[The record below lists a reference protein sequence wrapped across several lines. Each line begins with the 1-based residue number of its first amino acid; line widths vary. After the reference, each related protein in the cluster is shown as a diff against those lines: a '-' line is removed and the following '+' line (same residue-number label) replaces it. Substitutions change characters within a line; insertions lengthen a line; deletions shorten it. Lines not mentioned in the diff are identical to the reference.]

1 MINVGTPKNGCS
13 SQFTG
18 LEARLPAFILSS
30 ISLAV
35 LYASLTIVLGI
46 FPFSV
51 VNTAFNLGFSSAI
64 TLYAKSTNSVLV
76 TFFSRINLAS
86 SRALFCL
93 YSATV
98 NGIVGLEVIFSSV
111 LVLETSLLLLAILG
125 VTSVVEDEF
134 VAVLEVRVSVV
145 EVSLLLTVLLTGAV
159 TVSLFSLA

>member
-18 LEARLPAFILSS
+18 LVARLPALILSS
-30 ISLAV
+30 ISLAL
-35 LYASLTIVLGI
+35 LYASSIIALGI

-51 VNTAFNLGFSSAI
+51 VSTAFNLGFSSAI
-64 TLYAKSTNSVLV
+64 TLYAKSTSSVLV

-93 YSATV
+93 YSAAV
-98 NGIVGLEVIFSSV
+98 NGIVGLEDVFSSV
-111 LVLETSLLLLAILG
+111 LVVETLLLLATLG
-125 VTSVVEDEF
+125 LTSVVEDEF
-134 VAVLEVRVSVV
+134 VEVLEVGVSVV
-145 EVSLLLTVLLTGAV
+145 EVSLLPAVLLTGAD

>member
-18 LEARLPAFILSS
+18 LAARLPALILSS
-30 ISLAV
+30 ISLAL
-35 LYASLTIVLGI
+35 LYASSIIALGI

-51 VNTAFNLGFSSAI
+51 VSTAFNLGFSSAI
-64 TLYAKSTNSVLV
+64 TLYAKSTSSVLV

-93 YSATV
+93 YSAAV
-98 NGIVGLEVIFSSV
+98 NGIVGLEDVFSSV
-111 LVLETSLLLLAILG
+111 LVVETLLLLATLG
-125 VTSVVEDEF
+125 LTSVVEDEF
-134 VAVLEVRVSVV
+134 VEVLEVGVSVV
-145 EVSLLLTVLLTGAV
+145 EVSLLLTVLLTGTD

>member
-35 LYASLTIVLGI
+35 LYASLTIALGI

-51 VNTAFNLGFSSAI
+51 VNTAFNLGFSSVI

-93 YSATV
+93 YSTTV

-111 LVLETSLLLLAILG
+111 LVVEISLLLLVTLG
-125 VTSVVEDEF
+125 FTSVVEDGS
-134 VAVLEVRVSVV
+134 EVVF
-145 EVSLLLTVLLTGAV
+145 EV
-159 TVSLFSLA
+159 

>member
-1 MINVGTPKNGCS
+1 M
-13 SQFTG
+13 
-18 LEARLPAFILSS
+18 A
-30 ISLAV
+30 
-35 LYASLTIVLGI
+35 LGI

-51 VNTAFNLGFSSAI
+51 VSTAFNLGFSAAI

-111 LVLETSLLLLAILG
+111 LVLEISLLLLATLG
-125 VTSVVEDEF
+125 VTSAVEDEF
-134 VAVLEVRVSVV
+134 VVVLECRLSMV
-145 EVSLLLTVLLTGAV
+145 EVALWLAVLLTGAV
-159 TVSLFSLA
+159 TVSLFSLAWREIMW

>member
-18 LEARLPAFILSS
+18 LAARLPALILSS
-30 ISLAV
+30 ISLAL
-35 LYASLTIVLGI
+35 LYASSIIALGI

-51 VNTAFNLGFSSAI
+51 VSTAFNLGFSSAI
-64 TLYAKSTNSVLV
+64 TLYAKSTSSVLV

-93 YSATV
+93 YSAAV
-98 NGIVGLEVIFSSV
+98 NGIVGLEDVFSSV
-111 LVLETSLLLLAILG
+111 LVVETLLLLATLG
-125 VTSVVEDEF
+125 LTSVVEDEF
-134 VAVLEVRVSVV
+134 VEVLEVGVSVV
-145 EVSLLLTVLLTGAV
+145 EVSLLPAVLLTGAD

>member
-18 LEARLPAFILSS
+18 LAARLPALILSS
-30 ISLAV
+30 ISLAL
-35 LYASLTIVLGI
+35 LYASSIIALGI

-51 VNTAFNLGFSSAI
+51 VSTAFNLGFSSAI
-64 TLYAKSTNSVLV
+64 TLYAKSTSSVLV

-93 YSATV
+93 YSAAV
-98 NGIVGLEVIFSSV
+98 NGIVGLEDVFSSV
-111 LVLETSLLLLAILG
+111 LVVETLLLLATLG

-134 VAVLEVRVSVV
+134 VEVLEVGVSVV
-145 EVSLLLTVLLTGAV
+145 EVSLLPAVLLTGAD

>member
-18 LEARLPAFILSS
+18 LAARLPALILSS
-30 ISLAV
+30 ISLAL
-35 LYASLTIVLGI
+35 LYASSIIALGI

-51 VNTAFNLGFSSAI
+51 VSTAFNLGFSSAI
-64 TLYAKSTNSVLV
+64 TLYAKSTSSVLV

-93 YSATV
+93 YSAAV
-98 NGIVGLEVIFSSV
+98 NGIVGLEDVFSSV
-111 LVLETSLLLLAILG
+111 LVVETLLLLATLG
-125 VTSVVEDEF
+125 LTSVVEDEF
-134 VAVLEVRVSVV
+134 VEVLEVGVSVV
-145 EVSLLLTVLLTGAV
+145 EVSLLLTVLLTGAD

>member
-1 MINVGTPKNGCS
+1 M
-13 SQFTG
+13 
-18 LEARLPAFILSS
+18 PALILSS
-30 ISLAV
+30 ISLAL
-35 LYASLTIVLGI
+35 LYASSTIALGI

-76 TFFSRINLAS
+76 TFFSRISLAS

-111 LVLETSLLLLAILG
+111 LVVETSLSLLATIG
-125 VTSVVEDEF
+125 FTSVVEDEF
-134 VAVLEVRVSVV
+134 AVVFEV
-145 EVSLLLTVLLTGAV
+145 
-159 TVSLFSLA
+159 

>member
-1 MINVGTPKNGCS
+1 MIKVGTPKNGCS

-18 LEARLPAFILSS
+18 LAARLPALILSS
-30 ISLAV
+30 ISLAL
-35 LYASLTIVLGI
+35 LYASSIIALGI

-51 VNTAFNLGFSSAI
+51 VRTAFNLGFSSAI
-64 TLYAKSTNSVLV
+64 TLYAKSTSSVLV

-93 YSATV
+93 YSAAV
-98 NGIVGLEVIFSSV
+98 NGIVGLEDVFSSV
-111 LVLETSLLLLAILG
+111 LVVETLLLLATLG

-134 VAVLEVRVSVV
+134 VAVLEVGVSVV
-145 EVSLLLTVLLTGAV
+145 EVSLLPAVLLTGAD

>member
-18 LEARLPAFILSS
+18 LAARLPAFILSS

-35 LYASLTIVLGI
+35 LYASSTIALGI

-64 TLYAKSTNSVLV
+64 TLYAKSTSSVLV

-111 LVLETSLLLLAILG
+111 LVVEISLLLLVTLG
-125 VTSVVEDEF
+125 FTSVVEDGS
-134 VAVLEVRVSVV
+134 EVVFKV
-145 EVSLLLTVLLTGAV
+145 
-159 TVSLFSLA
+159 